1 MQYLS
6 GFDPD
11 TPRHARQW
19 LVAGDF
25 VKPYTTY
32 EYMLEVERFI
42 F

>member
-1 MQYLS
+1 MQKLS

-11 TPRHARQW
+11 PQRHARLW

-32 EYMLEVERFI
+32 EYMHEVERFVS
-42 F
+42 